1 MQFLVLTKRRM
12 DAFPAEQW
20 TPELIAAESQRVREM
35 HASGSLRS
43 IWRRKDTPGAAI
55 LFEAASEEEA
65 RTLASSLPLAQR
77 GMIEFPLITQLEP
90 YPGFGPR

>member
-12 DAFPAEQW
+12 DAFPSEQW

-35 HASGSLRS
+35 HAAGSLRS
-43 IWRRKDTPGAAI
+43 IWRRKDMPGAAI

-65 RTLASSLPLAQR
+65 RSLATSLPLAQR

>member
-1 MQFLVLTKRRM
+1 M

-20 TPELIAAESQRVREM
+20 TPELIVAESQRVREM

-43 IWRRKDTPGAAI
+43 IWRRKDMPGAAI

-65 RTLASSLPLAQR
+65 RALAGSLPLAQR
-77 GMIEFPLITQLEP
+77 GMIEFPVVTQLEP